1 MENLSTE
8 NLEKKEGQIE
18 SLEETSEYKNSSLN
32 KNNSKTGL
40 FIGIGIV
47 LLILVGVAVWYFCF
61 NKSTKNIYEVAIQKA
76 FTEVRESLEKAKNS
90 SLNIDYGKDVIFS
103 EGTLEL
109 GTDNAEFDV
118 LKDYKVGY
126 ELEIDAKNE
135 QANISLDLVNK
146 TDESVI
152 DGNFYLVD
160 NTVYME
166 SAKLFNGLLSTT
178 MDMNFDVPTT
188 SLSYDSLIKM
198 VNTTENAVL
207 KFIRESKIDKTDK
220 ERMINNETKKV
231 TDHAFIV
238 NGKVFNRLV
247 TELVDSYLAD
257 DSIIKEI
264 ALLLQMSEEELK
276 ENLEELKNPDNYL
289 EMNEVTFHIYTTGL
303 NQQIEAFALEAYEE
317 EVLTGVVDK
326 EGFTASIE
334 SDEINMSFSKKESK
348 FNLDLQNEESAIVIS
363 YEAKNDNKETLEFLV
378 EDKTSATKMDC
389 TVTVEFN
396 KETEQEGTSTMNGA
410 IVMEV
415 DGESMTFTIDLENR
429 TSVNQKE
436 LSEIDTSNAK
446 DVSLLTEEETT
457 SILMNF
463 YQILMNEESI
473 LEMFESLTG
482 SL

>member
-8 NLEKKEGQIE
+8 NLEKMEGQIE

-76 FTEVRESLEKAKNS
+76 FTEVKESLEKSKES
-90 SLNIDYGKDVIFS
+90 SLSIDYGQDVIFN
-103 EGTLEL
+103 EGTLEF
-109 GTDNAEFDV
+109 GTDIEEFDA
-118 LKDYKVGY
+118 LKEYKIGY
-126 ELEIDAKNE
+126 ELGIDAKNE

-146 TDESVI
+146 ADESVI

-166 SAKLFNGLLSTT
+166 SAKLFNGLLFTT

-188 SLSYDSLIKM
+188 SLSYDSLIKI

-238 NGKVFNRLV
+238 NGEVFNRLV
-247 TELVDSYLAD
+247 TELADSYLAD
-257 DSIIKEI
+257 DSIIKEL
-264 ALLLQMSEEELK
+264 ALLLQMSEEDIK
-276 ENLEELKNPDNYL
+276 ANLEELKNPDNYT

-303 NQQIEAFALEAYEE
+303 NQKIEAFSLEAYEE
-317 EVLTGVVDK
+317 EVLTGVVD
-326 EGFTASIE
+326 GDDYQASIE
-334 SDEINMSFSKKESK
+334 SDEINMTLSKKASK
-348 FNLDLQNEESAIVIS
+348 FTLDLQTEESTIVIS
-363 YEAKNDNKETLEFLV
+363 YEAKKDNNGTIELLV
-378 EDKTSATKMDC
+378 EDKMSNTKMNC
-389 TVTVEFN
+389 SLTVGFD
-396 KETEQEGTSTMNGA
+396 KETEQEGTSTLNGT

-415 DGESMTFTIDLENR
+415 DGESMTFTVNLKNH

-436 LSEIDTSNAK
+436 LEKIDTSNAK